1 MVLLYQLIIKNSYR
15 LTVDGYMLQ
24 EVYNFFDKIIKKYI
38 VFFMQ
43 FAIVSLF

>member
-1 MVLLYQLIIKNSYR
+1 M
-15 LTVDGYMLQ
+15 LTVDGYKLQ
-24 EVYNFFDKIIKKYI
+24 DFCIVFDKIIKKYI